1 MNGRALALL
10 VALAGFL
17 ASAGGAAAQ
26 GGWLL
31 SRPPDD
37 CTLITGLAIIQVMR
51 PASVPSRCSGS
62 RGDLDKARAA
72 VARLSARPVYRTLVE
87 IFFDEWAPE
96 AQWKQMS
103 AFDSAR
109 ECEAM
114 RAKLKAPNPAMDQ
127 LLDRKLGGEAF
138 DDEFSEAY
146 GYVAMQLSR
155 CMPASVVFPPAR

>member
-1 MNGRALALL
+1 LNRRALALL

-31 SRPPDD
+31 ARPPDD

-62 RGDLDKARAA
+62 RGDPDKARAA
-72 VARLSARPVYRTLVE
+72 MARLSARPVYRTLVE

-96 AQWKQMS
+96 ARWKQMS
-103 AFDSAR
+103 AFDNAR
-109 ECEAM
+109 DCEAM
-114 RAKLKAPNPAMDQ
+114 RAKLRAPNPAMDQ
-127 LLDRKLGGEAF
+127 LLDRNLGADAF

-155 CMPASVVFPPAR
+155 CVPASVVFPPAR